1 MSRLSRL
8 SQQGE
13 YVVLC
18 GLVLVLCGVFYLYMI
33 RPLQDQLSQTND
45 RIRSLE
51 VEVAAGE
58 AVRGKLSELKKA
70 VSEQQARLSHLR
82 RVLPEKKETAEI
94 IRKVHEM
101 ALDSNLKINSF
112 TPRTTVDNGFY
123 EDWPIL
129 ISLEGN
135 YNALGDFFGRIGA
148 FTRIINVENIH
159 VKSIAEH
166 PTRQRTLSAT
176 CTATTFVFLE
186 PQQKQASE
194 ESE

>member
-8 SQQGE
+8 SQQSE
-13 YVVLC
+13 LIVLC
-18 GLVLVLCGVFYLYMI
+18 GLVLLLCGLFYLYFI
-33 RPLQDQLSQTND
+33 RPLQDELGQTNT
-45 RIRSLE
+45 RIQTLE
-51 VEVAAGE
+51 TEVAAGQ
-58 AVRGKLSELKKA
+58 AVRSQLGELKKA

-82 RVLPEKKETAEI
+82 TVLPEKKETAEI

-101 ALDSNLKINSF
+101 AIDANLKINSF

-159 VKSIAEH
+159 VKSVAE
-166 PTRQRTLSAT
+166 RASKDRTLSAT

-186 PQQKQASE
+186 PQPTQGLE

>member
-33 RPLQDQLSQTND
+33 RPVQEKLTQTND
-45 RIRSLE
+45 RIRTLE

-58 AVRGKLSELKKA
+58 TVRGKLKELKKA
-70 VSEQQARLSHLR
+70 VGVQEMRLSHLR

-101 ALDSNLKINSF
+101 ALDSSLKINSF

-123 EDWPIL
+123 EDWPIM

-159 VKSIAEH
+159 VKSMTEH
-166 PTRQRTLSAT
+166 PTRERTLSAT

-186 PQQKQASE
+186 PEQKQVPE

>member
-1 MSRLSRL
+1 MSKLSRL

-33 RPLQDQLSQTND
+33 RPLQGQLREADD
-45 RIRSLE
+45 RIQSLE

-58 AVRGKLSELKKA
+58 AVRGKLGELKKA
-70 VSEQQARLSHLR
+70 VGEQEVRLSHLR
-82 RVLPEKKETAEI
+82 TVLPEKKETAEI

-101 ALDSNLKINSF
+101 ALDSHLKINSF

-159 VKSIAEH
+159 VKAVTEH
-166 PTRQRTLSAT
+166 PTRERTLSAT

-186 PQQKQASE
+186 PERKEAPE

>member
-1 MSRLSRL
+1 MSRLSNL
-8 SQQGE
+8 SQQGKLI
-13 YVVLC
+13 VLC
-18 GLVLVLCGVFYLYMI
+18 GLVLLLCGVFYLYFI
-33 RPLQDQLSQTND
+33 RPLQEDLSQTRD
-45 RIRSLE
+45 RIEKLE

-58 AVRGKLSELKKA
+58 AVRGRLSELKKA
-70 VSEQQARLSHLR
+70 VAEQEARLSHLR
-82 RVLPEKKETAEI
+82 SVLPEKKETAEI

-101 ALDSNLKINSF
+101 ALDANLKINSF
-112 TPRTTVDNGFY
+112 TPRSTVDNGFY

-159 VKSIAEH
+159 VKSVTEH
-166 PTRQRTLSAT
+166 PTRERTLSAT

-186 PQQKQASE
+186 PEQKQALE
-194 ESE
+194 ETE